1 MTRIMAMAFG
11 LLAIVAGAAVA
22 QTAAEDPMEVQ
33 RCVWSCLAN
42 SSGASDP
49 AYSACV
55 EAICNAPQEDG
66 LENSAGNP
74 GAWTTGV
81 TADGLGLYAAMVDP
95 VTANTLY
102 FLCDRSG
109 AGYLMLTGQAEGP
122 SATLT
127 VQIGANPYPLWFE
140 EQGGGYYANTPR
152 DSTVIA
158 LMARGGMVQV
168 LNATGYVMG
177 TYPTPMQGNAV
188 ADVDLRC
195 RQ

>member
-1 MTRIMAMAFG
+1 MTRIAGITFGVLAF
-11 LLAIVAGAAVA
+11 VAGSAAA
-22 QTAAEDPMEVQ
+22 QIAPDDPMEMQ

-42 SSGASDP
+42 SNGATDP

-55 EAICNAPQEDG
+55 EAICNAPQ
-66 LENSAGNP
+66 GNGFEGGANGP
-74 GAWTTGV
+74 GAWTTGT

-102 FLCDRSG
+102 YICDRSG
-109 AGYLMLTGQAEGP
+109 AGYLLLTGQVEGP

-140 EQGGGYYANTPR
+140 LQGGGYYAATPR
-152 DSTVIA
+152 DSAVIT

-168 LNATGYVMG
+168 LNATGYVLG
-177 TYPTPMQGNAV
+177 TYSTPMQGNAV
-188 ADVDLRC
+188 ADVDRRC